1 MLVGTVNGV
10 HFSYRKKVDI
20 YVFPQKMLTA
30 LITALSLLLSFG
42 LVVEASAVEKSQAEA
57 AEIEM
62 ASDNERNEVLSIM
75 ESSAP
80 EDFTPELNETES
92 KALQDGGAQLVDGV
106 TFDFAEDY
114 VVEKRSE
121 DIFIAYAS
129 QDSNNTQVVDLKS

>member
-1 MLVGTVNGV
+1 
-10 HFSYRKKVDI
+10 
-20 YVFPQKMLTA
+20 
-30 LITALSLLLSFG
+30 
-42 LVVEASAVEKSQAEA
+42 
-57 AEIEM
+57 M